1 MDIRIDV
8 DAVAATRRLTLMPR
22 RLDGALTAAMEDAT
36 LLGLRELSVYPPQRP
51 PRGPFPYRRTGTLGR
66 SWFRQVR
73 RVSGGAV
80 GEVLSNGNIAPY
92 NLRVQSA
99 AHQAAVHRG
108 VWQTDLQVA
117 ERIRPQ
123 IVHFFEVRVAAAT
136 A

>member
-8 DAVAATRRLTLMPR
+8 DAVAAMRRLSLMPR
-22 RLDGALTAAMEDAT
+22 RLDYALEAATEDAT
-36 LLGLRELSVYPPQRP
+36 LLGHRELSLYPPQRP
-51 PRGPFPYRRTGTLGR
+51 ARGPVPYRRTGTLGR
-66 SWFRQVR
+66 SWFHQVR
-73 RVSGGAV
+73 RVSGGVV

-108 VWQTDLQVA
+108 VWQTDVQVA
-117 ERIRPQ
+117 ERIQPQ
-123 IVHFFEVRVAAAT
+123 IVRFFEVRVAAAT